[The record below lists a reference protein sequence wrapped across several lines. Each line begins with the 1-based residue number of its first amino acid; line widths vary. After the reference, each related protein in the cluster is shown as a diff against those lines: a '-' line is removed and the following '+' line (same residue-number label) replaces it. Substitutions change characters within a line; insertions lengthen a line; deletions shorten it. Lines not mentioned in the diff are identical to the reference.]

1 MFRNWLAYW
10 LLVGVTVTSLFNFL
24 LIAKYGAVI
33 LYEPDSNILVGEMI
47 TCVVIIALGI
57 ERVVHQIRSKGR

>member
-10 LLVGVTVTSLFNFL
+10 LLVGVAIASLFNFL
-24 LIAKYGAVI
+24 LITKYGAVI
-33 LYEPDSNILVGEMI
+33 LYEPDSIILVGEMV

-57 ERVVHQIRSKGR
+57 ERVVHQIRSKRE